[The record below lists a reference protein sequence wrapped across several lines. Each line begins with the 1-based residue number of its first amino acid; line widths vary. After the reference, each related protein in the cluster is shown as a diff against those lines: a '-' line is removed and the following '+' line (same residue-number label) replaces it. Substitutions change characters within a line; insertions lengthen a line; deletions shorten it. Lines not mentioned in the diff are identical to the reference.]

1 MDRLYHIG
9 PILFLAPFST
19 KAEVSER
26 SGTVIVQ
33 NFTTGNIYL
42 SVAMRNVTNIVVA
55 KAIPDK
61 TPRLS
66 LIVGVPAHVVAL
78 KRPELGQLLLG
89 EPLPDL
95 RRVPLGARGACLRP
109 ARHA

>member
-1 MDRLYHIG
+1 MTYI
-9 PILFLAPFST
+9 I
-19 KAEVSER
+19 
-26 SGTVIVQ
+26 
-33 NFTTGNIYL
+33 IYL
-42 SVAMRNVTNIVVA
+42 SVAIRNVTNVVVT
-55 KAIPDK
+55 KAIPNK

-95 RRVPLGARGACLRP
+95 RRVPLGARGACLRS
-109 ARHA
+109 ARRA